1 MKSVGVWLSEPV
13 FGHGQLNV
21 AVSRVGSRERIKF
34 AIKPVEEGWDNF
46 TTNVVYREVLLDAS
60 ELIPM
65 EVNQQDFSD
74 AVAVKMD
81 PFTPSD
87 TDYEGPH
94 DEIWAEVEVE
104 DDFVFKKPYPLKGQK
119 ASKIRSASPPK
130 NLAPTD
136 MTIPRKRPLSSAG
149 HEAWV
154 ASLPDPPTEE
164 LTEEEKEREAMV
176 ERRSQYFKRMFDT
189 M

>member
-1 MKSVGVWLSEPV
+1 MGVWLSEPV

-46 TTNVVYREVLLDAS
+46 TANVVYREVLLDAQ

-74 AVAVKMD
+74 AVAVD
-81 PFTPSD
+81 IDTFNSSN

-94 DEIWAEVEVE
+94 DEIWPEVEVE
-104 DDFVFKKPYPLKGQK
+104 DDFVFKKPYPLRYQK
-119 ASKIRSASPPK
+119 ATKIRSASPPK
-130 NLAPTD
+130 TLRQQ
-136 MTIPRKRPLSSAG
+136 I
-149 HEAWV
+149 
-154 ASLPDPPTEE
+154 
-164 LTEEEKEREAMV
+164 
-176 ERRSQYFKRMFDT
+176 
-189 M
+189 